1 MTSLLECDF
10 SDLSSL
16 SENKQKNKVPLSSDV
31 MKSSARSSQEF
42 NRLQKAQ
49 ILTGLNLK
57 RGRKKKYKRMA
68 ME

>member
-57 RGRKKKYKRMA
+57 CGRKKKYKRMA
-68 ME
+68 IE